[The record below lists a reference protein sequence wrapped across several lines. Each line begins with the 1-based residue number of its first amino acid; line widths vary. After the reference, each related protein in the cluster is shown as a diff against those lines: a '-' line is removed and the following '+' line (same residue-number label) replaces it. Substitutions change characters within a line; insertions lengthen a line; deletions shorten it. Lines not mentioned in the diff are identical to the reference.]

1 MRIRVLLIDELYRCG
16 VEVIFL
22 NRQLGQSP
30 EDDLLLQVQGM
41 VAEYE
46 RAKIMERSRRSQ
58 RHAAFSGSVNVLS
71 CAPYGY
77 RYVNKDQGGGQAYY
91 EVNVEQ
97 AQVVRANI

>member
-1 MRIRVLLIDELYRCG
+1 
-16 VEVIFL
+16 
-22 NRQLGQSP
+22 
-30 EDDLLLQVQGM
+30 M

-46 RAKIMERSRRSQ
+46 RAKIMERSRRGK

-97 AQVVRANI
+97 AQVVRQIFEWVGLALNSNKTDRPSRGCHSQYPCLYKHK